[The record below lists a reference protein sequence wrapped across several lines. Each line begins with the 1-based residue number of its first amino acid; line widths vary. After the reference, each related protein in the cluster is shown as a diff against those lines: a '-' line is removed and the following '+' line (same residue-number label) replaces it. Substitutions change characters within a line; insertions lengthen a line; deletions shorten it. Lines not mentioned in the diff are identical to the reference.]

1 MFGFGNNGD
10 PMTYEEMMRKR
21 DLASQLAG
29 NVGAGGYTALGSG
42 LAAGIL
48 NRQANK
54 AEQAG
59 QAEAKARNDS
69 ILGQLFGQNLAGGG
83 VSASGMN
90 APGMTTQGGSMGGG
104 TYRDA
109 IASIES
115 AGSGDY
121 AAVGPTHPK
130 MGRALGRYQVM
141 EANIGP
147 WSREALGHEVTPD
160 EFMANPQLQDAIF
173 DHQFGKYVQQYGPEG
188 AAQAWFGGPGGVGK
202 TDRKDSLGTSVGEYG
217 QKFTRALGGGQGGP
231 VVSTQGGTDPMAGMD
246 MQAVAQALADP
257 YTDPQTRSILGQMF
271 QDRLTRQG
279 QMADPTYQM
288 GLERDRLDIQRTQ
301 MEMDQMRQPPGDPAA
316 LTERRAL
323 ATEAG
328 LQPGTPEY
336 QAYIATGKLPS
347 EQAQQPR
354 PLTAQERDF
363 WGIPKNDPGPYI
375 LKDGAPVK
383 LGGGGVTV
391 NNMPGGG
398 KFEEAFAKEDATKV
412 GAISEQ
418 AMNAQANIANI
429 DRLGQML
436 AASPTGAEAAF
447 KSMLGDYGVQ
457 TEGLDTLQS
466 AQALINTM
474 IPGQRQPGS
483 GPMSDRDVEMFKAS
497 LPRLINSPGGN
508 ELILQTMRGIAEYDM
523 QRGQIVQQL
532 RAGQITREQAF
543 EALGQ
548 LQNPLSGFGKQVSG
562 MGPQAPAK
570 QAPAQQPVIRRKF
583 NPQTGAFE

>member
-1 MFGFGNNGD
+1 MAFIFGGNTG
-10 PMTYEEMMRKR
+10 TSYEDMMRKR
-21 DLASQLAG
+21 DVATQMAANIGQGGYAAL
-29 NVGAGGYTALGSG
+29 GAGLTAG
-42 LAAGIL
+42 LL
-48 NRQANK
+48 NRQANRMEREGK
-54 AEQAG
+54 AQANQG
-59 QAEAKARNDS
+59 RDS
-69 ILGQLFGQNLAGGG
+69 VLGQIFGQRLSGSSMSQPAAGG
-83 VSASGMN
+83 
-90 APGMTTQGGSMGGG
+90 MGGG
-104 TYRDA
+104 GYRDA

-121 AAVGPTHPK
+121 AAVGPTNSK
-130 MGRALGRYQVM
+130 LGRALGRYQIM

-147 WSREALGHEVTPD
+147 WSREALGREVSAD

-173 DHQFGKYVQQYGPEG
+173 DHQFGKYVNQYGEEG
-188 AAQAWFGGPGGVGK
+188 AAQAWFGGPGGVGQ
-202 TDRKDSLGTSVGEYG
+202 TGRKDVLGTTIGEYG
-217 QKFTRALGGGQGGP
+217 QKFTRALGRDGGP
-231 VVSTQGGTDPMAGMD
+231 VVSTQGQPQALGQGMD
-246 MQAVAQALADP
+246 MAEVARVMSDP
-257 YTDPQTRSILGQMF
+257 YLDEGSRSVLAGIF
-271 QDRLTRQG
+271 QQNLTRQQ
-279 QMADPTYQM
+279 QMADPSYQM
-288 GLERDRLDIQRTQ
+288 GLERDRIGLQQAQ
-301 MEMDQMRQPPGDPAA
+301 MELQRAQQPPGDPAQ
-316 LTERRAL
+316 LVDRRAL
-323 ATEAG
+323 AAEAG

-347 EQAQQPR
+347 QPPR
-354 PLTAQERDF
+354 PLTEQERDF
-363 WGIPKNDPGPYI
+363 WGIPKNDAGPYI
-375 LKDGAPVK
+375 MKDGAPVK

-391 NNMPGGG
+391 NNMPDGG
-398 KFEEAFAKEDATKV
+398 KFEEAFAKEDAARI
-412 GAISEQ
+412 GSISEQ
-418 AMNAQANIANI
+418 AMNAQSNIANI

-508 ELILQTMRGIAEYDM
+508 ELILQTMRGIAQYDV
-523 QRGQIVQQL
+523 QRGQIVQHL
-532 RAGQITREQAF
+532 RSGQITREQAF
-543 EALGQ
+543 EALGR

-562 MGPQAPAK
+562 MGPQSP